1 MSVQTNQTA
10 PDDKKSQTTLADYL
24 GDLINLETHIEEALT
39 RQTKETQDDPTAGPL
54 VKEFLTVVTSHRKA
68 LKALQTEKGSTVG
81 NPITEIGSSL
91 LGKAAGVID
100 RIRTEGISKSLRDDY
115 VAFNLAAISYTMMYT
130 TATGLGDKQLADVA
144 ERHLTDY
151 AAAVQKINQG
161 IPDVV
166 ARELAKDN
174 HSVQP
179 NAAQQTRAIVD
190 TAWKTTVQ
198 SK

>member
-1 MSVQTNQTA
+1 MSVQSSQTSL
-10 PDDKKSQTTLADYL
+10 DDKSKTTLADYL
-24 GDLINLETHIEEALT
+24 GDLINVETHIEEALDK
-39 RQTKETQDDPTAGPL
+39 QKKEAQDDPTAGPL
-54 VKEFLTVVTSHRKA
+54 VNEFHDMVRAHRDA
-68 LKALQTEKGSTVG
+68 LKAIQPEKGSTAG

-130 TATGLGDKQLADVA
+130 TAAGLGDTQLAGVA

-151 AAAVQKINQG
+151 AAAIQKINHA
-161 IPDVV
+161 IADVV
-166 ARELAKDN
+166 VRELAKDN
-174 HSVQP
+174 HNVQTG
-179 NAAQQTRAIVD
+179 AADQTRAIVD
-190 TAWKTTVQ
+190 TAWKTTDQ